1 MQPDQVV
8 LGPLTTEKADRLQ
21 ETRNT
26 YCFRVHPSANKV
38 EIRQSIERLFEVRV
52 TGVRTANRLGK
63 MKRWGRFRGPRP
75 SWKKAFVTLREGDS
89 IEIFKGV

>member
-1 MQPDQVV
+1 MQPDQVI
-8 LGPLTTEKADRLQ
+8 LAPLTTEKADRLQ

-26 YCFRVHPSANKV
+26 YCFRVSPSANKV
-38 EIRQSIERLFEVRV
+38 QIRQAIEHLFEVRV

-63 MKRWGRFRGPRP
+63 MKRWGRFRGAQ
-75 SWKKAFVTLREGDS
+75 SAWKKAFVTLRDGDT

>member
-1 MQPDQVV
+1 MRTDQVI

-26 YCFRVHPSANKV
+26 FCFRVRPGANKV
-38 EIRQSIERLFEVRV
+38 EIRQAIEHLFDVKV
-52 TGVRTANRLGK
+52 TGVRTANRKGK

-75 SWKKAFVTLREGDS
+75 SWKKAFVSLRDGDA
-89 IEIFKGV
+89 IDLFKGV